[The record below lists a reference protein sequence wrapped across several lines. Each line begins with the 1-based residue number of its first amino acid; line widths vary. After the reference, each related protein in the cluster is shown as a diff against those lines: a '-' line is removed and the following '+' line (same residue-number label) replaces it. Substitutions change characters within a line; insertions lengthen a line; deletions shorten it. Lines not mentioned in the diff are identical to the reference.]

1 VTFTHWDSII
11 AATPAL
17 VAAWWSHR
25 NGKRINEVHL
35 LVNSRL
41 TELLEATRTGA
52 FSEGQQREREDQGKR
67 EEGKTT
73 DGSS

>member
-1 VTFTHWDSII
+1 MAFTHWDSII

-17 VAAWWSHR
+17 IAAWWSHR

-52 FSEGQQREREDQGKR
+52 FSEGQQQERIDQSKR
-67 EEGKTT
+67 ENNTT
-73 DGSS
+73 